1 MLIDPRVSLFT
12 LLSFFILILLSPNLI
27 FQSVLVVL
35 FILWYSFLT
44 SIRQMAKIWMLITIP
59 TFFILILNWFFVSQ
73 DIDHLLLM
81 VIRFWGMTW
90 LFNWFL
96 KQVEPDDLAKAL
108 WALRVPYNFAW
119 QISLAY
125 RFIPMFQ
132 KESQNIFNMQISR
145 GIPLDGTI
153 INKLTYLPS
162 MSIPLLVMTQDKANL
177 FSEALFAR
185 NWDIKSS
192 KTVLDPLEMQVKD
205 WLLLGIIL
213 CIVITQF
220 LFG

>member
-35 FILWYSFLT
+35 FIFLYSYLT

-59 TFFILILNWFFVSQ
+59 TVFILILNWYFVSQ

-132 KESQNIFNMQISR
+132 EESQNIYNIQISR
-145 GIPLDGTI
+145 GIPLDGNI
-153 INKLTYLPS
+153 IIKLKYLPS
-162 MSIPLLVMTQDKANL
+162 MSVPLLVMTQDKANL
-177 FSEALFAR
+177 FAEALFAR
-185 NWDIKSS
+185 NWNTKST
-192 KTVLDPLEMQVKD
+192 KTILNPLKMKLYD
-205 WLLLGIIL
+205 WILLGIIGCL
-213 CIVITQF
+213 EILLF
-220 LFG
+220 LI

>member
-27 FQSVLVVL
+27 FQIIIVGL
-35 FILWYSFLT
+35 FLLWYSNLT
-44 SIRQMAKIWMLITIP
+44 SIRQMAKIWVLITIP
-59 TFFILILNWFFVSQ
+59 TFFILILNWVFVSQ
-73 DIDHLLLM
+73 VIDHLLLM
-81 VIRFWGMTW
+81 VLRFWGMTW

-108 WALRVPYNFAW
+108 WALHIPYNFAW

-132 KESQNIFNMQISR
+132 EETQNIYNMQISR
-145 GIPLDGTI
+145 GIPLDGKI
-153 INKLTYLPS
+153 IVKLKYLPS
-162 MSIPLLVMTQDKANL
+162 VSVPLIVMTQDKATL

-185 NWDIKSS
+185 NWNIKSP
-192 KTVLDPLEMQVKD
+192 KTVLDPLEMQAKD
-205 WLLLGIIL
+205 WLLLGIIF

-220 LFG
+220 L